1 MTEPRGDSTAT
12 MRVKT
17 APGALPF
24 IGQGW
29 GLSRGVARARAAG
42 SGRYAIAMLQLGDT
56 DPLRSRPLLVDRTP

>member
-1 MTEPRGDSTAT
+1 

-24 IGQGW
+24 IGQGV
-29 GLSRGVARARAAG
+29 GAVEEVSRRARAAG

-56 DPLRSRPLLVDRTP
+56 DPLEVTATLVDRTP